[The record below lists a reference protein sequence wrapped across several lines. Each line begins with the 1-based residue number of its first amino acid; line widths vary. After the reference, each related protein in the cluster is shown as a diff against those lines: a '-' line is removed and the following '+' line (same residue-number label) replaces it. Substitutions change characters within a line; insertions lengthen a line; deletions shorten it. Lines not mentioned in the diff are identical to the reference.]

1 VIIGILALLL
11 FLCLI
16 FYLARVCTRRK
27 NEKPNDPELAP
38 MIVQQEKL
46 IKDLKGGDTLP
57 LINGI
62 NESKKNDSI
71 SISKQDMT
79 DNGSDTV
86 DKDAGDKILDT
97 IREIESKTTSKI
109 DKAKDLEAIAIAEK
123 SRELELLLQP
133 SNDDDSELVATEET
147 MRKKPILL
155 RSSNIDTAEGPN
167 ENRKSDTME
176 VDPVPFLLAEENEK
190 EAENENENLWSGD
203 SPSPR
208 ESLNSQIEESL
219 NQIINSL
226 NESTT
231 ANNPD
236 APDLNSLNV
245 SISANIP
252 ALKANVD
259 TKDDEAKEPIENF
272 NETAKIVDRRHENEK
287 ENNFKADLVKSEI
300 EIPMPMTLTLSPKMD
315 KGFSSSHFEQTS
327 NPSTPVGLEKPFQ
340 AELVE
345 LKVNVFEAVRQ
356 ISAEETPFTLS
367 SPGLVLN
374 SSNDFRPT
382 PEVRVAPRVD
392 PRPPKAPRTN
402 PRSKATIEAQTDKPT
417 RELTLVRTR
426 SNSMDA
432 GTQTPR
438 IERKF
443 DFEVD
448 MSGSDSDQSID
459 RKSKKEGLEEEIA
472 KLKEEMADVRKR
484 LNSTDNS
491 EQNPADNRAQFA
503 PRTPNNS
510 WSSNNNILN
519 NEKPTSPL
527 DKA

>member
-1 VIIGILALLL
+1 
-11 FLCLI
+11 
-16 FYLARVCTRRK
+16 
-27 NEKPNDPELAP
+27 
-38 MIVQQEKL
+38 
-46 IKDLKGGDTLP
+46 
-57 LINGI
+57 
-62 NESKKNDSI
+62 
-71 SISKQDMT
+71 
-79 DNGSDTV
+79 
-86 DKDAGDKILDT
+86 
-97 IREIESKTTSKI
+97 
-109 DKAKDLEAIAIAEK
+109 
-123 SRELELLLQP
+123 
-133 SNDDDSELVATEET
+133 
-147 MRKKPILL
+147 
-155 RSSNIDTAEGPN
+155 
-167 ENRKSDTME
+167 ME

-190 EAENENENLWSGD
+190 EAENENENLWSGQSDGSCQKQDFTTQSSYYLSTDLGD

-236 APDLNSLNV
+236 APDLNSLNE

-259 TKDDEAKEPIENF
+259 TKDDEAREPIENF

-315 KGFSSSHFEQTS
+315 KGFSSSHFEQ
-327 NPSTPVGLEKPFQ
+327 
-340 AELVE
+340 
-345 LKVNVFEAVRQ
+345 
-356 ISAEETPFTLS
+356 TPFTLS